1 MAFSDLRLHWMD
13 RYKLPL
19 LLLLVA
25 ISVALEV
32 IVHHIMGIVV
42 VYSHFFYVPVV
53 LGAVWYGKR
62 AVVIGLFL
70 AAIYLGDFFIL
81 NGFITSDVMVRAL
94 MFVAVALLIGL
105 VMDTIRRE
113 QERAMTQVADAALS
127 EGRRSG
133 LSGNI
138 DDLKGRLR
146 SSGNVKRMREEGDV
160 RGLIM
165 ALRHRDAAVQY
176 EAAEALGVLREPAAV
191 PALISALTGDR
202 YSGVRW
208 KAAEALTR
216 IGPPAVEPLIQA
228 LGHQDDDARWKAA
241 IALGE
246 IGDPRAIAPLMAL
259 LEDEDRFV
267 QSRAAYAL
275 GQFKSLSLPA
285 LVAAME
291 NQSPHV
297 RRGAALALG
306 RTGDTGAI
314 PPLLSAMCDR
324 DESVRAAALDALPGL
339 GEEVYPRIIAHVR
352 DSAPEDRACALQALA
367 EVSDVKILAGLR
379 AHAGE
384 ADRETREVIDALTSA
399 EERERENPD
408 QAAES

>member
-13 RYKLPL
+13 RYKLPIL
-19 LLLLVA
+19 LVLVA

-32 IVHHIMGIVV
+32 IVHRIMGIGV

-70 AAIYLGDFFIL
+70 AAIYLGDFLIL
-81 NGFITSDVMVRAL
+81 NGFVTIEVMVRSL

-127 EGRRSG
+127 EGRRKG

-146 SSGNVKRMREEGDV
+146 SSGNVKRMKDEGDV

-165 ALRHRDAAVQY
+165 ALRHRDTAVQY
-176 EAAEALGVLREPAAV
+176 AAAEALGVLREPAAV

-208 KAAEALTR
+208 KAAEALAR
-216 IGPPAVEPLIQA
+216 IGPPAVGPLIQA

-246 IGDPRAIAPLMAL
+246 IGDPRAIAPLLAL
-259 LEDEDRFV
+259 LEDDDRFV

-275 GQFKSLSLPA
+275 AQFGTLSLPST
-285 LVAAME
+285 VAAMK
-291 NQSPHV
+291 NPSPHV

-306 RTGDTGAI
+306 RIGDPGAI

-324 DESVRAAALDALPGL
+324 DESVRAAALQALPVL
-339 GEEVYPRIIAHVR
+339 GEEVYPRIIIHLR
-352 DSAPEDRACALQALA
+352 DSSPEDRACALQALR
-367 EVSDVKILAGLR
+367 EVFDMKILAALR
-379 AHAGE
+379 VHAGE

-399 EERERENPD
+399 EKAGRENPD
-408 QAAES
+408 QAGES

>member
-1 MAFSDLRLHWMD
+1 MAFSDLHLHWMD
-13 RYKLPL
+13 KYKLPIL
-19 LLLLVA
+19 ILLVA

-62 AVVIGLFL
+62 AAVIGLFL

-81 NGFITSDVMVRAL
+81 NGFVTIDVMVRSL

-127 EGRRSG
+127 EGRRRG

-138 DDLKGRLR
+138 DDLKVRLR

-165 ALRHRDAAVQY
+165 ALRHRDAAIQY
-176 EAAEALGVLREPAAV
+176 EAAEALGVLREPASV

-208 KAAEALTR
+208 KAAEALAR

-228 LGHQDDDARWKAA
+228 LGNQDDDARWKAA

-246 IGDPRAIAPLMAL
+246 IGDPRAIAPLLAL

-275 GQFKSLSLPA
+275 GQFGTLSLPA
-285 LVAAME
+285 LIAAME

-306 RTGDTGAI
+306 RIGDPGAI

-324 DESVRAAALDALPGL
+324 DESVRAAALQALPGL
-339 GEEVYPRIIAHVR
+339 GEEVYSRVIAHLR
-352 DSAPEDRACALQALA
+352 DSAPEARACALQAIR
-367 EVSDVKILAGLR
+367 EVSGIEILTGLR

-399 EERERENPD
+399 EERERENPG
-408 QAAES
+408 QAGES